1 MAKVAKKKE
10 ALSVSRLIN
19 EVLVAQLS
27 IPFRQIVNDTTF
39 SKYTGSKRPDLLIS
53 EFEYDGTNDD
63 QYIKNLVAYAEAKDD
78 CKVDD
83 KDWKDALKQGK
94 IKAPKLGL
102 PYLMSVQKLNQ
113 NNFHNAIANGT
124 ALVDFYADWCG
135 PCRMVS
141 PIVDEIAAE
150 RSDITVGK
158 VNVDDENALAMKYGV
173 MSIPTLIVFKDGQE
187 KTRIVGARPKAAIL
201 AELV

>member
-1 MAKVAKKKE
+1 MSAPNA
-10 ALSVSRLIN
+10 S
-19 EVLVAQLS
+19 
-27 IPFRQIVNDTTF
+27 
-39 SKYTGSKRPDLLIS
+39 
-53 EFEYDGTNDD
+53 
-63 QYIKNLVAYAEAKDD
+63 
-78 CKVDD
+78 DD
-83 KDWKDALKQGK
+83 KKNKEV
-94 IKAPKLGL
+94 
-102 PYLMSVQKLNQ
+102 YLMSVQKLNQ

-141 PIVDEIAAE
+141 PIVDEIAEE
-150 RSDITVGK
+150 RRDITVGK

>member
-1 MAKVAKKKE
+1 MAKKQKKQE

-39 SKYTGSKRPDLLIS
+39 SKYTGSKRPDILIS
-53 EFEYDGTNDD
+53 EFEYDGTNDE

-78 CKVDD
+78 CKVED

-102 PYLMSVQKLNQ
+102 PYFIVTNCKIFLCPKQHFLAFFTTHISG
-113 NNFHNAIANGT
+113 FCGGIAT
-124 ALVDFYADWCG
+124 QVIKSY
-135 PCRMVS
+135 R
-141 PIVDEIAAE
+141 II
-150 RSDITVGK
+150 
-158 VNVDDENALAMKYGV
+158 KYGRK
-173 MSIPTLIVFKDGQE
+173 LIVQRFQ
-187 KTRIVGARPKAAIL
+187 VG
-201 AELV
+201 